1 MFFTFSRIH
10 LRARYFS
17 IAGAFIFLLWVF
29 FVFCSSGVCTE
40 TVLTV
45 KVVPV
50 DATSSRRQSSP
61 VIAFDTA
68 SYYRTIIDNN
78 LFRPL
83 GWRPPRPIEPYRL
96 IGTILPRD
104 ANTPPKTIIQ
114 SIAGN
119 KTYIVTTGEQLDA
132 ETQVVDIQPKQVT
145 LSADGE
151 QRTLHLP
158 SGF

>member
-10 LRARYFS
+10 LRARYFC

-29 FVFCSSGVCTE
+29 FVFRSSGVRTE

-50 DATSSRRQSSP
+50 EATSSRGLSP
-61 VIAFDTA
+61 PVLGFDSVA
-68 SYYRTIIDNN
+68 YYRTIIDNN

-96 IGTILPRD
+96 IDTKLATD
-104 ANTPPKTIIQ
+104 ANTPPQAIIQ
-114 SIAGN
+114 STAGE
-119 KTYIVTTGEQLDA
+119 KTYIVTTGETLDA
-132 ETQVVDIQPKQVT
+132 STEVVAIQHK
-145 LSADGE
+145 
-151 QRTLHLP
+151 
-158 SGF
+158 